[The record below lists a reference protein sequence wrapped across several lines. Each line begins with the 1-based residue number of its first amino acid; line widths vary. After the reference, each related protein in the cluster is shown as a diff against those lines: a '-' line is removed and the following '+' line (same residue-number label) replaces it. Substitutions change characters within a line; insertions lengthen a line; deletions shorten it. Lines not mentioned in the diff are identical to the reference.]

1 MTRSGYPVREAFPVP
16 IGRLGKYIFF
26 GGQKKIFFWTLL
38 KNPLQRHFKNILNC
52 YFEGCNQIGWLF
64 GLQIYLGILCL
75 ECLHGFIT
83 MIVAY
88 YCGVLFQKFI
98 LLAFSF
104 HNLMYITTYLKFSF
118 LMFAKIITKRFLWAS
133 ITM

>member
-16 IGRLGKYIFF
+16 IGRLGKYISFL
-26 GGQKKIFFWTLL
+26 GAKKIWTLQ
-38 KNPLQRHFKNILNC
+38 KNTAKTFQNTFNS
-52 YFEGCNQIGWLF
+52 YFERCNQIGWLL
-64 GLQIYLGILCL
+64 GLQIYLGILYL
-75 ECLHGFIT
+75 ECLHCFMH

-104 HNLMYITTYLKFSF
+104 HNLMYITTWKFSF
-118 LMFAKIITKRFLWAS
+118 LMFAKIITKWFLWAS

>member
-1 MTRSGYPVREAFPVP
+1 MTRSGYPVREAFPLP
-16 IGRLGKYIFF
+16 TGKYISFL
-26 GGQKKIFFWTLL
+26 GAKKIWTLQ
-38 KNPLQRHFKNILNC
+38 KNTAKTFQNVFNC
-52 YFEGCNQIGWLF
+52 YLERCHQIGWLF
-64 GLQIYLGILCL
+64 GLQIYLGILYL
-75 ECLHGFIT
+75 ECLHGFIH

-98 LLAFSF
+98 LLLAFSF
-104 HNLMYITTYLKFSF
+104 HNLMYITTWKFSL